1 LLRVFN
7 HMAKARINLEDFG
20 PVSTF
25 STSILS
31 GLLIGLLIQNFFG
44 YAPWPV
50 IIFVLIG
57 IYDGYRRMWNI
68 SAKLEED
75 KDEH

>member
-1 LLRVFN
+1 
-7 HMAKARINLEDFG
+7 MAKAKINLKDFG

-31 GLLIGLLIQNFFG
+31 GLLIGLLLQNFFG

-50 IIFVLIG
+50 ITFVLIG

-68 SAKLEED
+68 SSKLEEE
-75 KDEH
+75 KDER

>member
-1 LLRVFN
+1 
-7 HMAKARINLEDFG
+7 MAKSRINLEDFG

-31 GLLIGLLIQNFFG
+31 GLLIGLLIQNFLG

-50 IIFVLIG
+50 ISFFLVG
-57 IYDGYRRMWNI
+57 IYVGYRRMWNI
-68 SAKLEED
+68 SAKLED
-75 KDEH
+75 GKDER

>member
-1 LLRVFN
+1 
-7 HMAKARINLEDFG
+7 MAKARINLEDFG

-25 STSILS
+25 ST
-31 GLLIGLLIQNFFG
+31 LLIGLLIQNFFG

-68 SAKLEED
+68 SAKLEDE
-75 KDEH
+75 KDERRN

>member
-1 LLRVFN
+1 
-7 HMAKARINLEDFG
+7 MAKSRINMEDFG

-31 GLLIGLLIQNFFG
+31 GLLIGLVIQNFAG

-50 IIFVLIG
+50 IVFVLIG

-68 SAKLEED
+68 SAKLENG
-75 KDEH
+75 KDER

>member
-1 LLRVFN
+1 
-7 HMAKARINLEDFG
+7 MAKSKLSLQEFG
-20 PVSTF
+20 PVSSF

-31 GLLIGLLIQNFFG
+31 GLMIGLGIQNFFG

-68 SAKLEED
+68 SAKLEDE
-75 KDEH
+75 KDER

>member
-1 LLRVFN
+1 
-7 HMAKARINLEDFG
+7 MAKARINLEDFG

-31 GLLIGLLIQNFFG
+31 ALLIGLLIQNFFG

-50 IIFVLIG
+50 IVFVLIG
-57 IYDGYRRMWNI
+57 IYDGYRRMWKI
-68 SAKLEED
+68 SEKMEGED
-75 KDEH
+75 IER

>member
-1 LLRVFN
+1 
-7 HMAKARINLEDFG
+7 M
-20 PVSTF
+20 
-25 STSILS
+25 
-31 GLLIGLLIQNFFG
+31 IGLLIQNFFG

-68 SAKLEED
+68 SAKLEDE
-75 KDEH
+75 KDERRN

>member
-1 LLRVFN
+1 
-7 HMAKARINLEDFG
+7 MAKARINLEDFG

-50 IIFVLIG
+50 IIFVPVSYTHLTLPTIV
-57 IYDGYRRMWNI
+57 
-68 SAKLEED
+68 SV
-75 KDEH
+75 

>member
-1 LLRVFN
+1 
-7 HMAKARINLEDFG
+7 MAKARINLEDFG

-68 SAKLEED
+68 SAKLEDE
-75 KDEH
+75 KDERGN